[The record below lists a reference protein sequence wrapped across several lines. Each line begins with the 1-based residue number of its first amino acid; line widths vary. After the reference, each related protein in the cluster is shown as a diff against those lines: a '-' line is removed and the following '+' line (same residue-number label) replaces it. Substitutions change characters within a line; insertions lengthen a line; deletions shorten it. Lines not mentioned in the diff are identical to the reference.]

1 MFCQNKV
8 WVDHQV
14 CLHEAETYLKY
25 HLDEHHVCSD
35 RTRKDTLHFYE
46 NLDVQISPSPIQ
58 LNSVYRSFCHFFL
71 TNLTDELDP
80 PDAGLIA
87 LIKYWFGIFLD
98 QCL

>member
-14 CLHEAETYLKY
+14 CLHESETALKY

-46 NLDVQISPSPIQ
+46 NLDGQIFPSFVQI
-58 LNSVYRSFCHFFL
+58 NRVYRSFCHLFP
-71 TNLTDELDP
+71 TNIMEYLAP
-80 PDAGLIA
+80 PDNGLVA
-87 LIKYWFGIFLD
+87 LINYWSGIFLD
-98 QCL
+98 